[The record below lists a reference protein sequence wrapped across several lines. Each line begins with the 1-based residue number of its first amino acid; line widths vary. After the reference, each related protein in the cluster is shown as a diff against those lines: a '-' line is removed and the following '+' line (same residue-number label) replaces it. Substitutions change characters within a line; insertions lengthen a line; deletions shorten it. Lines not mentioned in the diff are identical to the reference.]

1 MNDYFD
7 RVEQGLRE
15 AVRRRAHV
23 PWYVRLRPR
32 PRPSRPAI
40 VAVACLLA
48 AGSALAATG
57 VFRTGAPVGAE
68 VPPLANADNGIAIP
82 GSVHLLALRVADPE
96 GGPPWGLRVVKTTRG
111 LMCVQVGRVV
121 DGRLGVIG
129 QDGAF
134 ADDGLFHPLSE
145 DFLNE
150 GGCGTED
157 ADGHAF
163 VNEQVNGLPA
173 SALAGGERYGS
184 GGCYGRQTVPNSCP
198 PSALR
203 DVYYGLLGP
212 DAVGVTHKT
221 ASGASATTATSGG
234 DGAYLVVLPHNAAH
248 CAPDSPSCSGDEM
261 TGSTGG
267 PTLESSEV
275 IRVIHY
281 RGAPSCH
288 VPTAEEVA
296 ERETVPRQGH
306 GCPPV
311 GYVARPVARFTRAQL
326 ASPVVARVES
336 AARYCERRE
345 VIEPCAGGI
354 PKGFTRIDLPGG
366 PLALVVV
373 EFTTRVAIAN
383 FDSHYEIHM
392 SDPSDPA
399 NPSCPGAGAGSFGPT
414 NKDLRAGQRV
424 RHTQLVNPECRGRSH
439 ITVSFESVDGPATG
453 MPVPGLPGQG
463 PEIPIGRTSVM
474 IP

>member
-15 AVRRRAHV
+15 AVRDRAHV
-23 PWYVRLRPR
+23 PWYMRPR
-32 PRPSRPAI
+32 LRPSRPAI
-40 VAVACLLA
+40 VAVASLLA

-129 QDGAF
+129 EDGAF
-134 ADDGLFHPLSE
+134 ADDGLFHPLSA

-157 ADGHAF
+157 ADGDAF
-163 VNEQVNGLPA
+163 VNEQINGFPA

-184 GGCYGRQTVPNSCP
+184 GGCYGQQTVPNSCP

-212 DAVGVTHKT
+212 DAVSVTHET
-221 ASGASATTATSGG
+221 ASGGRATTATTGS
-234 DGAYLVVLPHNAAH
+234 DGAYLVVLPHSVAH
-248 CAPDSPSCSGDEM
+248 CSLYAPSCSGGES
-261 TGSTGG
+261 STGG

-275 IRVIHY
+275 IRVVHY
-281 RGAPSCH
+281 RGAPSCR
-288 VPTAEEVA
+288 VPTAAEVA
-296 ERETVPRQGH
+296 ERESVPRQGH
-306 GCPPV
+306 GCAPV
-311 GYVARPVARFTRAQL
+311 GYVARPVARFTEAQL
-326 ASPVVARVES
+326 ATPISARVES

-345 VIEPCAGGI
+345 VVEPCDGGL
-354 PKGFTRIDLPGG
+354 PKGFKRIDLPGG
-366 PLALVVV
+366 PLVLVVV
-373 EFTTRVAIAN
+373 EFTTRVAVAN

-399 NPSCPGAGAGSFGPT
+399 NPRCPSAGASSFGPT
-414 NKDLRAGQRV
+414 ETDLRAGQRV

-439 ITVSFESVDGPATG
+439 ITVSFESVNGPATG
-453 MPVPGLPGQG
+453 TPVPGLPGQG
-463 PEIPIGRTSVM
+463 PEIPIGRTSVA